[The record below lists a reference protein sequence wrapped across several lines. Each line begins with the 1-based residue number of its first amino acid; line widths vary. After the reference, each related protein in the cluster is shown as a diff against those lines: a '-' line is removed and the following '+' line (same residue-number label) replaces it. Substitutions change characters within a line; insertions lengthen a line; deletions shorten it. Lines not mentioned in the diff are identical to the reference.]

1 MITVPATANVE
12 CGDSIDPSQTGNAT
26 ATDSCGSVTV
36 TYSDSVAAGSC
47 GNTQTITRT
56 WTATDDCGNDV
67 SQDQIINVIDTTDP
81 VINIDATNIAV
92 ECDGSGNNG
101 EIENW
106 LNNNGGAVASDNCGD
121 VTWTNNY
128 NGAQSD
134 CSTPVLVTFTAT
146 DACGNTSTTTASYT
160 IQDTANPSIDTEA
173 SNLTVQCDGTGNT
186 DDLNDWLTNN
196 GGAIASDDC
205 STITWTNDFTELSD
219 LCGATGSAT
228 VTFTATDG
236 CGNSS
241 TTTAIFTIED
251 ITAPTID
258 AEASDLTVECDGAG
272 NIDDLNNWLNSN
284 GGAIASDL
292 CGNVT
297 WTNDFTELSDL
308 CGATGSA
315 TVTFT
320 ATDDCGNFS
329 TTTAIFTIED
339 TLNPVISTVAADQT
353 VQCDGSGNTDELQ
366 AWLDTQAGA
375 VAIDQCSTITWTN
388 NYSGL
393 LDQCGA
399 TGRALVT
406 FTATDECG
414 NSSSTT
420 ALFTILDLLN
430 PTIDTEA
437 SDLTVECD
445 GAGNVDDLNDWLTN
459 NGGAIASDVCSDV
472 TWTNDFDKLADAC
485 GATGSATV
493 TFTATDGCGNS
504 STTTAIFTIVDT
516 TAPTFTVPADVTIE
530 CDQDANDLTLTGDVT
545 DEADNC
551 DAGLEATYSDAVAD
565 GNCANE
571 SVITRTWSVTDDCGN
586 TATLVQTIN
595 VVDTT
600 APTFTVPADVTI
612 ECDQDANDL
621 TLTGD
626 VTDEADNCDA
636 GLEATYSDAVADG
649 NCANESVITRTWSLT
664 DDCGNTTTLVQTIN
678 VVDTT
683 APTFT
688 VPADVTIE
696 CDQDANDLTLT
707 GDVTDEADN
716 CDSGLEATY
725 SDAVADGNCANES
738 VITRTWSLTD
748 DCGNTAT
755 LVQTINVVDTTAPT
769 FTVPADVTIECD
781 QDANDLT
788 LTGDVTD
795 EADNCD
801 AGLEATYSD
810 AVADGNCANESVIT
824 RTWSLTDDCG
834 NTATLVQTINVV
846 DTTAPTFTVPADVT
860 IECDQDANDLTLT
873 GDVTDE
879 ADNCDAGL
887 EATYSDAVAD
897 GNCANESVITR
908 TWSLTDDC
916 GNTAT
921 LVQTIN
927 VVDTTAPTFTVPADV
942 TIECDQDANDL
953 TLTGDVTDEADNCDS
968 GLEAT
973 YSDAVADGNCA
984 NESVITRTWS
994 LTDDCG
1000 NTATLVQTINVV
1012 DTTAPVIDTNATDI
1026 IVECDGSGNNGE
1038 IENWLNNN
1046 GGAVASDNCGAIT
1059 WTNDY
1064 NGAQSDCSAPV
1075 TVTFTATDACGN
1087 SSTTT
1092 ASYAIQDTTAPSI
1105 DTTSANLTVE
1115 CDGAGNVNDLND
1127 WLTNNG
1133 GAIASDDCSAI
1144 TWTNDFTKLADAC
1157 GATGSA
1163 TVTFTA
1169 TDGCGNSSTTT
1180 AIFTIVDTTAP
1191 TFTVPAD
1198 VTIECDQDAN
1208 DLTLTGDVTD
1218 ETDNCDSSLEATYSD
1233 AVADGNCANESVITR
1248 TWSVTDDCG
1257 NTATL
1262 VQTINVVDTT
1272 APTFTVPAD
1281 VTIECDQDANDLT
1294 LTGDV
1299 TDEADN
1305 CDAGLEA
1312 TYSDAVADGNCANES
1327 VITRTWSVTDDCG
1340 NTATLVQTINVV
1352 DTTAPTFTVPADVTI
1367 ECDQDANDLTLTG
1380 DVTDEADN
1388 CDSGLEATYS
1398 DAVADGNCA
1407 NESVITRTWSVTDD
1421 CGNTTTLVQTINVVD
1436 TTAPTF
1442 TVPADVTIE
1451 CDQDANDLTLTGDVT
1466 DEADNCDSG
1475 LEATYSDAVAD
1486 GNCANESVITRTWS
1500 VTDDCGNTATLVQT
1514 INVVDTTA
1522 PTFTVPADVTIE
1534 CDQDA
1539 NDLTLTGDV
1548 TDEADNCDS
1557 GLEATYS
1564 DAVADGNCANESV
1577 ITRTWSLTDDCGNT
1591 ATLVQTINVVDTT
1604 APTFTV
1610 PADVTIECDQDAND
1624 LTLTGDVTDEADN
1637 CDSGLEAT
1645 YSDAVADGNC
1655 ANESVI
1661 TRTWS
1666 VTDDCGN
1673 TATLV
1678 QTINVVDTTAPTFT
1692 VPADVTIEC
1701 DQDANDLTLTGDV
1714 TDEADNCD
1722 SGLEATYSDAVA
1734 DGNCANESV
1743 ITRTWSLTDDC
1754 GNTATLVQT
1763 INVVDTT
1770 APTFTV
1776 PADVTIECDQDANDL
1791 TLTGD
1796 VTDEA
1801 DNCDS
1806 GLEAT
1811 YSDAVADGN
1820 CANQSVITRTWSL
1833 TDDCGNTTTLVQTI
1847 NVVDTTAPTFTVPAD
1862 VTIECDQDANDLTLT
1877 GDVTDEADN
1886 CDSGLEATYSDAVAD
1901 GNCANESVITRTW
1914 SLTDDCGNTATL
1926 VQTINVVDTT
1936 APTFTVPAD
1945 VTIECDQDANDLTLT
1960 GDVTDEADNCDSG
1973 LEATYSDAVA
1983 DGNCANESVI
1993 TRTWSLT
2000 DDCGNT
2006 ATLVQ
2011 TINVVDTTA
2020 PTFTV
2025 PADVTIECDQDAND
2039 LTLTGDVTD
2048 EADNCD
2054 SGLEATYS
2062 DAVADGNCANESVIT
2077 RTWSVTDD
2085 CGNTTTLVQTI
2096 NVVDTTAPT
2105 FTVPADVTIECD
2117 QDANDLTLTG
2127 DVTDEADNCDSGL
2140 EATYSDAVADGN
2152 CANESVITRTWSVTD
2167 DCGNTAT
2174 LVQTINVVDT
2184 TAPTFTVPADV
2195 TIECDQD
2202 ANDLTLTGDVTD
2214 EADNC
2219 DAGLEATY
2227 SDAVADGNCANES
2240 VITRTWSVTDD
2251 CGNTATLVQTINVVD
2266 TTAPTFTVPADVTI
2280 ECDQDANDLT
2290 LTGDV
2295 TDEADNCDA
2304 GLEAT
2309 YSDAVAD
2316 GNCANESVITRTW
2329 SVTDDCGNTATL
2341 VQTINVVDTTAPVI
2355 VGDFEAT
2362 IDVSCSDIPEVP
2374 ELVFEDACSSDI
2386 TVEFNESN
2394 DSNDGL
2400 EDYSITRS
2408 WTVTDEC
2415 GNEAIY
2421 TQIVNVNVES
2431 TFTGYDTELCIDDLA
2446 IDLFDLLSGDYDSDG
2461 VWEVVSGN
2469 ATLDGSIFDPATAD
2483 LGDYIFTYTVA
2494 NGPCPSTVEVMI
2506 TVHDDCI
2513 VLPCGAEDVV
2523 ISKAVTPNGDQWNEF
2538 FTITGVED
2546 CGFTIELQIFNRW
2559 GAKIYENFNYQNDW
2573 NGTASKASI
2582 GRSDKVPSGT
2592 YYYIINIKG
2601 SNGLQLKPFT
2611 GPIYIGTK

>member
-1 MITVPATANVE
+1 
-12 CGDSIDPSQTGNAT
+12 
-26 ATDSCGSVTV
+26 
-36 TYSDSVAAGSC
+36 
-47 GNTQTITRT
+47 
-56 WTATDDCGNDV
+56 TATDDCGNDV

-146 DACGNTSTTTASYT
+146 DACGNLSTTTASYT

-258 AEASDLTVECDGAG
+258 TEASDLTVECDGAG

-445 GAGNVDDLNDWLTN
+445 GSGNVDDLNDWLTN

-516 TAPTFTVPADVTIE
+516 TAPTFTVPTDVTIE

-551 DAGLEATYSDAVAD
+551 DSGLEATYSDAIAD

-626 VTDEADNCDA
+626 VTDEA
-636 GLEATYSDAVADG
+636 
-649 NCANESVITRTWSLT
+649 
-664 DDCGNTTTLVQTIN
+664 
-678 VVDTT
+678 
-683 APTFT
+683 
-688 VPADVTIE
+688 
-696 CDQDANDLTLT
+696 
-707 GDVTDEADN
+707 
-716 CDSGLEATY
+716 
-725 SDAVADGNCANES
+725 
-738 VITRTWSLTD
+738 
-748 DCGNTAT
+748 
-755 LVQTINVVDTTAPT
+755 
-769 FTVPADVTIECD
+769 
-781 QDANDLT
+781 
-788 LTGDVTD
+788 
-795 EADNCD
+795 
-801 AGLEATYSD
+801 
-810 AVADGNCANESVIT
+810 
-824 RTWSLTDDCG
+824 
-834 NTATLVQTINVV
+834 
-846 DTTAPTFTVPADVT
+846 
-860 IECDQDANDLTLT
+860 
-873 GDVTDE
+873 
-879 ADNCDAGL
+879 
-887 EATYSDAVAD
+887 
-897 GNCANESVITR
+897 
-908 TWSLTDDC
+908 
-916 GNTAT
+916 
-921 LVQTIN
+921 
-927 VVDTTAPTFTVPADV
+927 
-942 TIECDQDANDL
+942 
-953 TLTGDVTDEADNCDS
+953 
-968 GLEAT
+968 
-973 YSDAVADGNCA
+973 
-984 NESVITRTWS
+984 
-994 LTDDCG
+994 
-1000 NTATLVQTINVV
+1000 
-1012 DTTAPVIDTNATDI
+1012 
-1026 IVECDGSGNNGE
+1026 
-1038 IENWLNNN
+1038 
-1046 GGAVASDNCGAIT
+1046 
-1059 WTNDY
+1059 
-1064 NGAQSDCSAPV
+1064 
-1075 TVTFTATDACGN
+1075 
-1087 SSTTT
+1087 
-1092 ASYAIQDTTAPSI
+1092 
-1105 DTTSANLTVE
+1105 
-1115 CDGAGNVNDLND
+1115 
-1127 WLTNNG
+1127 
-1133 GAIASDDCSAI
+1133 
-1144 TWTNDFTKLADAC
+1144 
-1157 GATGSA
+1157 
-1163 TVTFTA
+1163 
-1169 TDGCGNSSTTT
+1169 
-1180 AIFTIVDTTAP
+1180 
-1191 TFTVPAD
+1191 
-1198 VTIECDQDAN
+1198 
-1208 DLTLTGDVTD
+1208 
-1218 ETDNCDSSLEATYSD
+1218 DNCDSSLEATYSD

-1305 CDAGLEA
+1305 CD
-1312 TYSDAVADGNCANES
+1312 SS
-1327 VITRTWSVTDDCG
+1327 
-1340 NTATLVQTINVV
+1340 
-1352 DTTAPTFTVPADVTI
+1352 
-1367 ECDQDANDLTLTG
+1367 
-1380 DVTDEADN
+1380 
-1388 CDSGLEATYS
+1388 
-1398 DAVADGNCA
+1398 
-1407 NESVITRTWSVTDD
+1407 
-1421 CGNTTTLVQTINVVD
+1421 
-1436 TTAPTF
+1436 
-1442 TVPADVTIE
+1442 
-1451 CDQDANDLTLTGDVT
+1451 
-1466 DEADNCDSG
+1466 
-1475 LEATYSDAVAD
+1475 
-1486 GNCANESVITRTWS
+1486 
-1500 VTDDCGNTATLVQT
+1500 
-1514 INVVDTTA
+1514 
-1522 PTFTVPADVTIE
+1522 
-1534 CDQDA
+1534 
-1539 NDLTLTGDV
+1539 
-1548 TDEADNCDS
+1548 
-1557 GLEATYS
+1557 
-1564 DAVADGNCANESV
+1564 
-1577 ITRTWSLTDDCGNT
+1577 
-1591 ATLVQTINVVDTT
+1591 
-1604 APTFTV
+1604 
-1610 PADVTIECDQDAND
+1610 
-1624 LTLTGDVTDEADN
+1624 
-1637 CDSGLEAT
+1637 
-1645 YSDAVADGNC
+1645 
-1655 ANESVI
+1655 
-1661 TRTWS
+1661 
-1666 VTDDCGN
+1666 
-1673 TATLV
+1673 
-1678 QTINVVDTTAPTFT
+1678 
-1692 VPADVTIEC
+1692 
-1701 DQDANDLTLTGDV
+1701 
-1714 TDEADNCD
+1714 
-1722 SGLEATYSDAVA
+1722 
-1734 DGNCANESV
+1734 
-1743 ITRTWSLTDDC
+1743 
-1754 GNTATLVQT
+1754 
-1763 INVVDTT
+1763 
-1770 APTFTV
+1770 
-1776 PADVTIECDQDANDL
+1776 
-1791 TLTGD
+1791 
-1796 VTDEA
+1796 
-1801 DNCDS
+1801 
-1806 GLEAT
+1806 
-1811 YSDAVADGN
+1811 
-1820 CANQSVITRTWSL
+1820 
-1833 TDDCGNTTTLVQTI
+1833 
-1847 NVVDTTAPTFTVPAD
+1847 
-1862 VTIECDQDANDLTLT
+1862 
-1877 GDVTDEADN
+1877 
-1886 CDSGLEATYSDAVAD
+1886 
-1901 GNCANESVITRTW
+1901 
-1914 SLTDDCGNTATL
+1914 
-1926 VQTINVVDTT
+1926 
-1936 APTFTVPAD
+1936 
-1945 VTIECDQDANDLTLT
+1945 
-1960 GDVTDEADNCDSG
+1960 
-1973 LEATYSDAVA
+1973 
-1983 DGNCANESVI
+1983 
-1993 TRTWSLT
+1993 
-2000 DDCGNT
+2000 
-2006 ATLVQ
+2006 
-2011 TINVVDTTA
+2011 
-2020 PTFTV
+2020 
-2025 PADVTIECDQDAND
+2025 
-2039 LTLTGDVTD
+2039 
-2048 EADNCD
+2048 
-2054 SGLEATYS
+2054 
-2062 DAVADGNCANESVIT
+2062 
-2077 RTWSVTDD
+2077 
-2085 CGNTTTLVQTI
+2085 
-2096 NVVDTTAPT
+2096 
-2105 FTVPADVTIECD
+2105 
-2117 QDANDLTLTG
+2117 
-2127 DVTDEADNCDSGL
+2127 L

-2355 VGDFEAT
+2355 DTNAT
-2362 IDVSCSDIPEVP
+2362 DIIVECDGSGNNGEIENWLNNNGGAVASDNCGAITWTNDYNGAQSDCSAPVT
-2374 ELVFEDACSSDI
+2374 VTFTATDACGNSSTTTASYAIQDTTAPSI
-2386 TVEFNESN
+2386 DTTSANLTVECDGAGNIDDLNNWLTNNGGAIASDDCSAITWTN
-2394 DSNDGL
+2394 DFTKLADACGATGSATVTFTATDGCGNSSTTTAIFTIVDTTAPTFTVPADVTIECDQDANDLTLTG
-2400 EDYSITRS
+2400 D
-2408 WTVTDEC
+2408 VTDEADNC
-2415 GNEAIY
+2415 DSGLEATY
-2421 TQIVNVNVES
+2421 
-2431 TFTGYDTELCIDDLA
+2431 
-2446 IDLFDLLSGDYDSDG
+2446 SD
-2461 VWEVVSGN
+2461 
-2469 ATLDGSIFDPATAD
+2469 A
-2483 LGDYIFTYTVA
+2483 
-2494 NGPCPSTVEVMI
+2494 
-2506 TVHDDCI
+2506 
-2513 VLPCGAEDVV
+2513 
-2523 ISKAVTPNGDQWNEF
+2523 
-2538 FTITGVED
+2538 
-2546 CGFTIELQIFNRW
+2546 
-2559 GAKIYENFNYQNDW
+2559 
-2573 NGTASKASI
+2573 
-2582 GRSDKVPSGT
+2582 
-2592 YYYIINIKG
+2592 
-2601 SNGLQLKPFT
+2601 
-2611 GPIYIGTK
+2611 

>member
-1 MITVPATANVE
+1 MKNYTIKPVIFNKKALSMLMLIFAIVGSSFAQVQVPFTQRTSQYTPSKVIYNVKGDFTLIGNSNLTLDSYNVNYNNSNRTMEFVDVDNDSSTENSSSATLTFSTENGANPDCSNIIYAGLYWTGRGDDDDLTNLQKRTIKLKGPNDSSYQTLVANQNDIRYPGNNGMYAGYIEVTDQVRSNGLGEYFVADIAVSEGNGGSTGYYGGWGMIVVYENSKMNWRDVTVFDGYAYVQGNTTTNYELPVSGFNAVQSGPVNIKLGLMAGEGDRGISGDYFEIIEADEVNNPNPNNNDWVDLSHSGNSTSNFFNSSIQTGGNARNPNLVNNTGLDISMFDLDNSDKSLIDNSQTSTKFRYGSTQDTYIIFSMAMSVDAYIPESEGVLSNTTINGSAPTPGMQVLPGDEIEYKVEIKNKGTEPILDARLVIPIPFTSEFIPGSIVHNAYLPAFAAGTPYYDPNEGATGSIVWDINFLPLFPADIDLLLADLSFKLKATEDCSVLVNANCEPKIVILGGYISGTGMISGTDYSLPLIQGYQQEGNCQGEPNTDPIEIDIDAQDYINDNCTGVTVERDFFYCSFEGNSIPVSEIEAEFPPGSRFYDSYPVTGSTTEYTSTNPFPATLGTTTYYAIPPGDPSCHYIFTIATNSVTTTPSTNDEVYCLNETATPLTAQTTDPNYILLFYPDNNPNTVGQTSLIPDTSVAGTFTYYVSEGPNEMCVNSERTPLTVTVYNAISITLEELVHSSCSDSNDGSINISVSGGTGNYTYDWDNNGSEDPDTDSQDLTNLDNGTYTVIVSDENSNCSATATFNVNLIDTTAPTISAPDDIIVEGCSTSDIQNGNLTALPFSSSTATITEAQFLAEGGTFTEDNVDSITYIDVATGSCPIKVSRTYTITDICGQQATDVQVIDINDTTDPVLTVPATANVECGDSIDPSQTGNATATDSCGSVTVTYSDSVAAGTCGNTQTITRTWTATDDCGNDVSQDQIINVIDTTDPVITVPATVDVE

-146 DACGNTSTTTASYT
+146 DACGNSSSTTASYT

-205 STITWTNDFTELSD
+205 STITWTNDFTELSG

-272 NIDDLNNWLNSN
+272 NIADLNNWLNSN

-493 TFTATDGCGNS
+493 TFTTTDGCGNS

-600 APTFTVPADVTI
+600 AP
-612 ECDQDANDL
+612 
-621 TLTGD
+621 
-626 VTDEADNCDA
+626 
-636 GLEATYSDAVADG
+636 
-649 NCANESVITRTWSLT
+649 
-664 DDCGNTTTLVQTIN
+664 
-678 VVDTT
+678 
-683 APTFT
+683 
-688 VPADVTIE
+688 
-696 CDQDANDLTLT
+696 
-707 GDVTDEADN
+707 
-716 CDSGLEATY
+716 
-725 SDAVADGNCANES
+725 
-738 VITRTWSLTD
+738 
-748 DCGNTAT
+748 
-755 LVQTINVVDTTAPT
+755 
-769 FTVPADVTIECD
+769 
-781 QDANDLT
+781 
-788 LTGDVTD
+788 
-795 EADNCD
+795 
-801 AGLEATYSD
+801 
-810 AVADGNCANESVIT
+810 
-824 RTWSLTDDCG
+824 
-834 NTATLVQTINVV
+834 
-846 DTTAPTFTVPADVT
+846 
-860 IECDQDANDLTLT
+860 
-873 GDVTDE
+873 
-879 ADNCDAGL
+879 
-887 EATYSDAVAD
+887 
-897 GNCANESVITR
+897 
-908 TWSLTDDC
+908 
-916 GNTAT
+916 
-921 LVQTIN
+921 
-927 VVDTTAPTFTVPADV
+927 
-942 TIECDQDANDL
+942 
-953 TLTGDVTDEADNCDS
+953 
-968 GLEAT
+968 
-973 YSDAVADGNCA
+973 
-984 NESVITRTWS
+984 
-994 LTDDCG
+994 
-1000 NTATLVQTINVV
+1000 
-1012 DTTAPVIDTNATDI
+1012 
-1026 IVECDGSGNNGE
+1026 
-1038 IENWLNNN
+1038 
-1046 GGAVASDNCGAIT
+1046 
-1059 WTNDY
+1059 
-1064 NGAQSDCSAPV
+1064 
-1075 TVTFTATDACGN
+1075 
-1087 SSTTT
+1087 
-1092 ASYAIQDTTAPSI
+1092 
-1105 DTTSANLTVE
+1105 
-1115 CDGAGNVNDLND
+1115 
-1127 WLTNNG
+1127 
-1133 GAIASDDCSAI
+1133 
-1144 TWTNDFTKLADAC
+1144 
-1157 GATGSA
+1157 
-1163 TVTFTA
+1163 
-1169 TDGCGNSSTTT
+1169 
-1180 AIFTIVDTTAP
+1180 
-1191 TFTVPAD
+1191 
-1198 VTIECDQDAN
+1198 
-1208 DLTLTGDVTD
+1208 
-1218 ETDNCDSSLEATYSD
+1218 
-1233 AVADGNCANESVITR
+1233 
-1248 TWSVTDDCG
+1248 
-1257 NTATL
+1257 
-1262 VQTINVVDTT
+1262 
-1272 APTFTVPAD
+1272 
-1281 VTIECDQDANDLT
+1281 
-1294 LTGDV
+1294 
-1299 TDEADN
+1299 
-1305 CDAGLEA
+1305 
-1312 TYSDAVADGNCANES
+1312 
-1327 VITRTWSVTDDCG
+1327 
-1340 NTATLVQTINVV
+1340 
-1352 DTTAPTFTVPADVTI
+1352 
-1367 ECDQDANDLTLTG
+1367 
-1380 DVTDEADN
+1380 
-1388 CDSGLEATYS
+1388 
-1398 DAVADGNCA
+1398 
-1407 NESVITRTWSVTDD
+1407 
-1421 CGNTTTLVQTINVVD
+1421 
-1436 TTAPTF
+1436 
-1442 TVPADVTIE
+1442 
-1451 CDQDANDLTLTGDVT
+1451 
-1466 DEADNCDSG
+1466 
-1475 LEATYSDAVAD
+1475 
-1486 GNCANESVITRTWS
+1486 
-1500 VTDDCGNTATLVQT
+1500 
-1514 INVVDTTA
+1514 
-1522 PTFTVPADVTIE
+1522 
-1534 CDQDA
+1534 
-1539 NDLTLTGDV
+1539 
-1548 TDEADNCDS
+1548 
-1557 GLEATYS
+1557 
-1564 DAVADGNCANESV
+1564 
-1577 ITRTWSLTDDCGNT
+1577 
-1591 ATLVQTINVVDTT
+1591 
-1604 APTFTV
+1604 
-1610 PADVTIECDQDAND
+1610 
-1624 LTLTGDVTDEADN
+1624 
-1637 CDSGLEAT
+1637 
-1645 YSDAVADGNC
+1645 
-1655 ANESVI
+1655 
-1661 TRTWS
+1661 
-1666 VTDDCGN
+1666 
-1673 TATLV
+1673 
-1678 QTINVVDTTAPTFT
+1678 
-1692 VPADVTIEC
+1692 
-1701 DQDANDLTLTGDV
+1701 
-1714 TDEADNCD
+1714 
-1722 SGLEATYSDAVA
+1722 
-1734 DGNCANESV
+1734 
-1743 ITRTWSLTDDC
+1743 
-1754 GNTATLVQT
+1754 
-1763 INVVDTT
+1763 
-1770 APTFTV
+1770 
-1776 PADVTIECDQDANDL
+1776 
-1791 TLTGD
+1791 
-1796 VTDEA
+1796 
-1801 DNCDS
+1801 
-1806 GLEAT
+1806 
-1811 YSDAVADGN
+1811 
-1820 CANQSVITRTWSL
+1820 
-1833 TDDCGNTTTLVQTI
+1833 
-1847 NVVDTTAPTFTVPAD
+1847 
-1862 VTIECDQDANDLTLT
+1862 
-1877 GDVTDEADN
+1877 
-1886 CDSGLEATYSDAVAD
+1886 
-1901 GNCANESVITRTW
+1901 
-1914 SLTDDCGNTATL
+1914 
-1926 VQTINVVDTT
+1926 
-1936 APTFTVPAD
+1936 
-1945 VTIECDQDANDLTLT
+1945 
-1960 GDVTDEADNCDSG
+1960 
-1973 LEATYSDAVA
+1973 
-1983 DGNCANESVI
+1983 
-1993 TRTWSLT
+1993 
-2000 DDCGNT
+2000 
-2006 ATLVQ
+2006 
-2011 TINVVDTTA
+2011 
-2020 PTFTV
+2020 
-2025 PADVTIECDQDAND
+2025 
-2039 LTLTGDVTD
+2039 
-2048 EADNCD
+2048 
-2054 SGLEATYS
+2054 
-2062 DAVADGNCANESVIT
+2062 
-2077 RTWSVTDD
+2077 
-2085 CGNTTTLVQTI
+2085 
-2096 NVVDTTAPT
+2096 
-2105 FTVPADVTIECD
+2105 
-2117 QDANDLTLTG
+2117 
-2127 DVTDEADNCDSGL
+2127 
-2140 EATYSDAVADGN
+2140 
-2152 CANESVITRTWSVTD
+2152 
-2167 DCGNTAT
+2167 
-2174 LVQTINVVDT
+2174 
-2184 TAPTFTVPADV
+2184 
-2195 TIECDQD
+2195 
-2202 ANDLTLTGDVTD
+2202 
-2214 EADNC
+2214 
-2219 DAGLEATY
+2219 
-2227 SDAVADGNCANES
+2227 
-2240 VITRTWSVTDD
+2240 
-2251 CGNTATLVQTINVVD
+2251 
-2266 TTAPTFTVPADVTI
+2266 
-2280 ECDQDANDLT
+2280 
-2290 LTGDV
+2290 
-2295 TDEADNCDA
+2295 
-2304 GLEAT
+2304 
-2309 YSDAVAD
+2309 
-2316 GNCANESVITRTW
+2316 
-2329 SVTDDCGNTATL
+2329 
-2341 VQTINVVDTTAPVI
+2341 VI
-2355 VGDFEAT
+2355 VGDFETT

-2469 ATLDGSIFDPATAD
+2469 ATLDGSIFDPATVE